1 MQSDTNGSD
10 RLLWVFA
17 AVGIISLT
25 LTVTLTA
32 LEHAHHGTISLVW
45 PAVHSRSPY
54 CSRWQAI
61 QDFRIQLRQDA
72 DAEEIARASHLVR
85 RESGLALWA
94 TPQGEYWIP
103 ASDDKVLPILLAQEK
118 RNIYGGTEW
127 GVRAEDTVLDCGAY
141 VGTWARQALDRGAKL
156 VVEIEP
162 TPESVQCIRRNLV
175 KEIASG
181 RAVVVAKGVWDSEG
195 VLGLLENPHNT
206 AGNSLLENQNSGL
219 AVSIPVTTVDKL
231 VSELRLS
238 RVDFIKADIK
248 GATER
253 LLRGGRGVIARD
265 RPRLA
270 FSTEELGDDAGG
282 IAALAKKIL
291 PGYEMKCGPCL
302 SDGKEF
308 YTDVLFFR

>member
-1 MQSDTNGSD
+1 MQSHKNGSD

-17 AVGIISLT
+17 AVGIIS
-25 LTVTLTA
+25 VTLTA
-32 LEHAHHGTISLVW
+32 TLTVLERAHHGTISLIW
-45 PAVHSRSPY
+45 PAAHSRSPY
-54 CSRWQAI
+54 CSRWQVMR
-61 QDFRIQLRQDA
+61 DFRIQLRQDA
-72 DAEEIARASHLVR
+72 DAEEIGRASRLVR

-94 TPQGEYWIP
+94 TPEGEYWIP
-103 ASDDKVLPILLAQEK
+103 ASDAKVLPILLAQEK

-127 GVRAEDTVLDCGAY
+127 GVRAEDVVLDCGAY
-141 VGTWARQALDRGAKL
+141 VGTWARQALDRGARL

-162 TPESVQCIRRNLV
+162 SPESVECIRRNLA

-181 RAVVVAKGVWDSEG
+181 RAVIVAKGIWDNEG
-195 VLGLLENPHNT
+195 ALRLLENPHNT
-206 AGNSLLENQNSGL
+206 AGNSLVENENSGL
-219 AVSIPVTTVDKL
+219 TVSVPVTTVDRL
-231 VSELRLS
+231 ASELRLP

-248 GATER
+248 GATGR
-253 LLRGGRGVIARD
+253 LLRGGREVIARY

-270 FSTEELGDDAGG
+270 FSMEELVDDAGG
-282 IAALAKKIL
+282 TAALVKEIL